1 MSQFWTFFDQ
11 NGSIFLSVV
20 VPPPPTHNTLNY
32 NRLSIILI
40 SLLFWVRVNPN
51 PDTVAELTLTC
62 RGSADPTRQAAA
74 IPKTFQPARLL
85 RQPCHPA
92 LLSAHLLHPPGRP
105 AARPPP
111 CLPACSSVSLL
122 ACLPHQ
128 LPLSARLLYQ
138 AAVTEARAHTRPHAG
153 SGHGQ
158 PLAPRGHS
166 PQ

>member
-85 RQPCHPA
+85 RQPCHPV

-105 AARPPP
+105 AGRLLARP
-111 CLPACSSVSLL
+111 L
-122 ACLPHQ
+122 ACP
-128 LPLSARLLYQ
+128 PVRLSAYSPASPISFLC
-138 AAVTEARAHTRPHAG
+138 RPV
-153 SGHGQ
+153 SSIRR
-158 PLAPRGHS
+158 P
-166 PQ
+166 